1 MCRRSEGVRCKS
13 EFVLEL
19 IEMNIPPLT
28 EQMMLQVMVG
38 AWAVLFFVFFLVPGS
53 PKFI

>member
-1 MCRRSEGVRCKS
+1 
-13 EFVLEL
+13 
-19 IEMNIPPLT
+19 MNIPPLT